1 MSRQNESKTPTMSFN
16 NILQIICIG
25 SIGGIGV
32 AFLSTHDYSLSMA
45 LSGIAIGLW
54 ITILILYG
62 ETTFLKKIR
71 HLQFAYFFL
80 IKTAYYTVVILLVM
94 ALFFLF
100 RYLTGDKVDLPAHR
114 IIAILLGSFSVGAF
128 SNFTTMLRRMLGQN
142 VMFSFFTGRYHKP
155 VREDRIFMFL
165 DIASSTTIA
174 EKIGDLN
181 FHIFLNDFYYDTSE
195 AIVAFQGEIY
205 KYVGDEVIVTWK
217 NPAGFDDER
226 CIRCFFAIQKA
237 IAERSGYYLGK
248 FGFVPQFRS
257 GIHFGPV
264 VVGEMGD
271 LKMEI
276 AFLGDTVNTT
286 ARVQEACKVYNKA
299 LIVSGEVLSHLNL
312 SREFVAT
319 RLDETQLRGRETLST
334 LFSIEKNKGIESR
347 PPLC

>member
-1 MSRQNESKTPTMSFN
+1 MNRQSESKTPTMSFN
-16 NILQIICIG
+16 NILRIIFIG

-54 ITILILYG
+54 ITILILSG
-62 ETTFLKKIR
+62 ESTILKKVR

-80 IKTAYYTVVILLVM
+80 IKTAYYTVAILLVM
-94 ALFFLF
+94 TLFFLF
-100 RYLTGDKVDLPAHR
+100 RYLTGDKVDLPTNR
-114 IIAILLGSFSVGAF
+114 IMAILLGSFSVGAF

-142 VMFSFFTGRYHKP
+142 VMFDFFTGKYHKP

-174 EKIGDLN
+174 EKIGDLK
-181 FHIFLNDFYYDTSE
+181 FHAFLNDFYYDVTEPILS
-195 AIVAFQGEIY
+195 FKGEIH

-217 NPAGFDDER
+217 NPTGFDDKN

-237 IAERSGYYLGK
+237 IAERSGYYLRK
-248 FGFVPQFRS
+248 FGFVPQFRA

-286 ARVQEACKVYNKA
+286 ARVQEACKTYGKSLV
-299 LIVSGEVLSHLNL
+299 VSGETLQQLHLSD
-312 SREFVAT
+312 EFSAEK
-319 RLDETQLRGRETLST
+319 LGETQLRGKETINT
-334 LFSIEKNKGIESR
+334 LYSIEKI
-347 PPLC
+347 